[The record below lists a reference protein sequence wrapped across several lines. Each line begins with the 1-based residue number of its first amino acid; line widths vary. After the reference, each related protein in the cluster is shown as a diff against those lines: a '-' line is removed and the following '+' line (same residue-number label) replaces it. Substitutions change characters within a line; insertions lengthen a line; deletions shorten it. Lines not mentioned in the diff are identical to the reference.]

1 MKLLGFG
8 SLSEPRGVRAEFCDF
23 CTTIGPHWA
32 YDLSAIQ
39 KNDKPSFDRNNN
51 GSFQLCQICS
61 ARTALPERVILM
73 PRASATGLDIEQ
85 LIERTNPALFDEGQ
99 AERIANRLAANQTAE
114 ARKQLALQAFA
125 RAQEDLAT
133 DTLRL
138 ADLRI
143 WGGLFIGFAIF
154 FRVLRRIPRGGG
166 LLLFLVIFG
175 VLIYRFLI
183 VPRLV
188 RINQRPAWIRLLTGT
203 TISFGELFGFLKA
216 NRDRFPRTNWLL
228 KAKEYRSLGDDG
240 YLFRDANALKT
251 GHDFLPASGSA
262 TK

>member
-32 YDLSAIQ
+32 YDLSTLQ
-39 KNDKPSFDRNNN
+39 KNDQATLERNNS

-73 PRASATGLDIEQ
+73 PRQSAAGLDIEQ
-85 LIERTNPALFDEGQ
+85 LIEKTNPELFEEGQ
-99 AERIANRLAANQTAE
+99 TERIANRLAANQTLE

-143 WGGLFIGFAIF
+143 WGGLFIAVAIF
-154 FRVLRRIPRGGG
+154 FRVLRRIPKGGG
-166 LLLFLVIFG
+166 VLLSLVILS

-183 VPRLV
+183 VPRLI
-188 RINQRPAWIRLLTGT
+188 RINQRAAWIRLLSGT
-203 TISFGELFGFLKA
+203 TISFGELANFLNA
-216 NRDRFPRTNWLL
+216 SRDRFPRTNWLL

-240 YLFRDANALKT
+240 YLFRDPNALKA
-251 GHDFLPASGSA
+251 GHDFLPASGSL